1 MTSLEMKVGDGT
13 SIDEQF
19 NAPPVGVTAS
29 LEPATNG
36 EKFEVVHKTDG
47 TNVSEVVEHP
57 VLGAE
62 LDAPQKAEV
71 KVFTPSPHR
80 RTYLPQ
86 GAGFTIVGGI
96 EVRLGLL
103 TSTADAIF
111 DWGSAIDLAGGKVDP
126 EYMLDGIPQG
136 ALVGEFTDDDR
147 KMSVREV
154 YMERGS
160 ELFYYYKD

>member
-19 NAPPVGVTAS
+19 NTPPVNVSAS
-29 LEPATNG
+29 LDPAANG

-57 VLGAE
+57 VLGTE
-62 LDAPQKAEV
+62 LDKPEQARV
-71 KVFTPSPHR
+71 SIFTPQPHR
-80 RTYLPQ
+80 RIYMAQ

-96 EVRLGLL
+96 AVRLGGLASSFD
-103 TSTADAIF
+103 TTF

-136 ALVGEFTDDDR
+136 ALVGEFTDDDE
-147 KMSVREV
+147 KMSVRQV